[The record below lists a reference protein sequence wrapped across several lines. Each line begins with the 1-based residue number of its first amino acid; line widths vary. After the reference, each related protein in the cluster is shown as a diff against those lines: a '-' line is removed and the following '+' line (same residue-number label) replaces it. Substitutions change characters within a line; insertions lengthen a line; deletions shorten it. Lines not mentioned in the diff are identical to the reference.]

1 MENAKLFVCSNAT
14 GKMIVEEIGEDF
26 NQDDLISD
34 DVMILDGGNLL
45 YVWIGNGANAEER
58 KHAPE
63 IATRYAAGC
72 SGRKKQIIVQEG
84 SEPISFRGYFQAWQ
98 EDYDPKAKFDSMQQ
112 NL

>member
-1 MENAKLFVCSNAT
+1 MRLVVKKSTLKSSTQMRWKMPSYLSVRTQQVLQSNLNFSLVELLV

-26 NQDDLISD
+26 TQDDLISD

-63 IATRYAAGC
+63 
-72 SGRKKQIIVQEG
+72 
-84 SEPISFRGYFQAWQ
+84 
-98 EDYDPKAKFDSMQQ
+98 
-112 NL
+112 